1 MMKTITIKEILRK
14 ISLSIKVLILKRID
28 RLLVDEMYFTY
39 HGEDFYFILWDLDQ
53 YLRSQIKYNSDKL
66 SSGKIAALQLARD
79 KIYELME
86 NYKVDFNHVE

>member
-1 MMKTITIKEILRK
+1 MTKLKLVIKALIVKALSK
-14 ISLSIKVLILKRID
+14 I
-28 RLLVDEMYFTY
+28 LVDDFYMAYR
-39 HGEDFYFILWDLDQ
+39 GEDFYFILWDLDQ